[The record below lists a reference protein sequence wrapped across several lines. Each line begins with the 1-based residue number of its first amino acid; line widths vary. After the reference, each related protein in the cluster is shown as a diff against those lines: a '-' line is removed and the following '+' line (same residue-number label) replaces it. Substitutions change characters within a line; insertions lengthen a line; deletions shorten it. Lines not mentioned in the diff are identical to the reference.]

1 MEDDDEEDVVLDESD
16 EEERKK
22 STQGRKS
29 AGRKSP
35 WSQQQLN
42 DFVDI
47 IVENEEYK
55 QKLIFRNTKFQ
66 RNGELYGRIKSE
78 LEERCAAR
86 DERVSFMVEQL
97 RSKFKKCVGEC
108 KKVALTIKTTTG
120 IKNFLQDRGYGAWFD
135 KLFAIV
141 KTRDSCQ
148 PE

>member
-1 MEDDDEEDVVLDESD
+1 MFALIKNKASSKNALKDLEDDDEDGVLDEYD

-22 STQGRKS
+22 STKGRKN

-66 RNGELYGRIKSE
+66 RNGELYERIKSE

-86 DERVSFMVEQL
+86 DFSFSANNFSERASRM
-97 RSKFKKCVGEC
+97 
-108 KKVALTIKTTTG
+108 AL
-120 IKNFLQDRGYGAWFD
+120 A
-135 KLFAIV
+135 
-141 KTRDSCQ
+141 
-148 PE
+148 